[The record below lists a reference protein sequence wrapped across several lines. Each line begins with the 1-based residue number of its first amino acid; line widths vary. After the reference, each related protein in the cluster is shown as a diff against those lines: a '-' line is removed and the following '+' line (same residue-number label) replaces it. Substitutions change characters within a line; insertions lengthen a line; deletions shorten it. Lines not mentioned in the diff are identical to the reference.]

1 MYTNDPIADL
11 LTRIRNASMARHR
24 YIELR
29 ASGMIT
35 ALVKLLKERGFIEG
49 FLEREAKPQSMIRVY
64 LKYGAGRR
72 PVIQG
77 LRRISKG
84 SCRRYVGYRNI
95 PRVLGGL
102 GFVILSTPQGVLDD
116 VTARERKVG
125 GELLCS
131 VW

>member
-29 ASGMIT
+29 TSGILL
-35 ALVKLLKERGFIEG
+35 ALVKVLKERGFIEG
-49 FLEREAKPQSMIRVY
+49 YLEREATPQSIMRVY

-77 LRRISKG
+77 LKRVSKG
-84 SCRRYVGYRNI
+84 SCRRYVGYRDI

-102 GFVILSTPQGVLDD
+102 GMAILSTPQGVIDD
-116 VTARERKVG
+116 AAARERKVG
-125 GELLCS
+125 GELLCY